1 MVWCNA
7 VMATGWIRAL
17 EAVGGLFDMGQRLR
31 RGPSAGA
38 PAGATRDTDALS
50 GTAAGPGGPL
60 EARLAGVLVA
70 ALKEAFDR
78 DRTRLELEQ
87 AQLESERRRAEDA
100 MRLELRRQAGDRAL
114 AQARLLAVLAV
125 AAWTAS
131 AVLFAFL
138 PGAREMPARG
148 VLALAWTLLLGCA
161 GTAFAF
167 HTAVAKWLGSLRPGA
182 VDPGG
187 VPSEAVGRTSGFLL
201 IAGLAALAAAL
212 LLSM

>member
-1 MVWCNA
+1 MA
-7 VMATGWIRAL
+7 VGWWRAL
-17 EAVGGLFDMGQRLR
+17 DILSGLVEVGARLR
-31 RGPSAGA
+31 RGPASTGPGGNPGWKSSDSLSTTGSA
-38 PAGATRDTDALS
+38 
-50 GTAAGPGGPL
+50 GGPL

-87 AQLESERRRAEDA
+87 AQVEAERRRAEDA

-114 AQARLLAVLAV
+114 EQARLLAVLAV
-125 AAWTAS
+125 AAWLAS
-131 AVLFAFL
+131 AILFAFL
-138 PGAREMPARG
+138 PGAHAMPARA

-167 HTAVAKWLGSLRPGA
+167 HTSAARWLGRLRPGA
-182 VDPGG
+182 ADPGE
-187 VPSEAVGRTSGFLL
+187 VPSERAGRASGFLL

-212 LLSM
+212 LFSI